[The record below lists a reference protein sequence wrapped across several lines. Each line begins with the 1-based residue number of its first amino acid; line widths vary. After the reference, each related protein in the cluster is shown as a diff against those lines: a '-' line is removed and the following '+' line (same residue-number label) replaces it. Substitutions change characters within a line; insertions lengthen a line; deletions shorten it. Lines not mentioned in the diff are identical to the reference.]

1 MVVDP
6 PAFLYTTQ
14 TTLTGIPRFV
24 THLGCIDLSISMN
37 LVAAFYLVATSSI
50 LRGEQIYMA
59 EIGLFEAMYSA
70 RALRRFKPDPVPDE
84 IISKILDA
92 AIRAPTASNY
102 QNWVFVVVKDP
113 ERRRCVAEVYRK
125 VGDGIRPV
133 IANLF
138 QSAQGAERM
147 AADQRRK
154 LGNAVLHLFENMHVP
169 PVLLVACLKPTP
181 PYWEGAQLPAHI
193 VEGMKSMAR
202 FESSS
207 IYPAVQNIILACR
220 AFGLGTVLT
229 TLHAVLEDEVKAVLE
244 IPKEV
249 DTWALMPIGYPI
261 DKFGPVKR
269 RPISEVAFLDL
280 WGNPWAV

>member
-1 MVVDP
+1 
-6 PAFLYTTQ
+6 
-14 TTLTGIPRFV
+14 
-24 THLGCIDLSISMN
+24 
-37 LVAAFYLVATSSI
+37 
-50 LRGEQIYMA
+50 MA

-102 QNWVFVVVKDP
+102 QNWVFIVVKDP
-113 ERRRCVAEVYRK
+113 ERRRRVAEVYRK

-138 QSAQGAERM
+138 ERDPR
-147 AADQRRK
+147 AKTIPDSQRRK
-154 LGNAVLHLFENMHVP
+154 LGNAVLYLFENMHVP
-169 PVLLVACLKPTP
+169 PVLLVACLKPTL
-181 PYWEGAQLPAHI
+181 PYWQGAQVAANILK
-193 VEGMKSMAR
+193 GMQAMAR

-249 DTWALMPIGYPI
+249 DTWALLPIGYPL

-269 RPISEVAFLDL
+269 QPISEVAFQDR
-280 WGNPWAV
+280 WGNPWRAS

>member
-1 MVVDP
+1 
-6 PAFLYTTQ
+6 
-14 TTLTGIPRFV
+14 
-24 THLGCIDLSISMN
+24 
-37 LVAAFYLVATSSI
+37 
-50 LRGEQIYMA
+50 MA

-102 QNWVFVVVKDP
+102 QNWVFVVVKDAQ
-113 ERRRCVAEVYRK
+113 RRRRVAEVYRK

-138 QSAQGAERM
+138 QNTQGAGQM
-147 AADQRRK
+147 AESQRRK
-154 LGNAVLHLFENMHVP
+154 LGNSVSYLFENMDVP

-181 PYWEGAQLPAHI
+181 PYWEGANVSGKIL
-193 VEGMKSMAR
+193 EGMKTMAR

-220 AFGLGTVLT
+220 AYGLGTVLT

-249 DTWALMPIGYPI
+249 DTWALLPIGYPV

-269 RPISEVAFLDL
+269 KPISEVAFADR
-280 WGNPWAV
+280 WGNPWPG

>member
-1 MVVDP
+1 
-6 PAFLYTTQ
+6 
-14 TTLTGIPRFV
+14 
-24 THLGCIDLSISMN
+24 
-37 LVAAFYLVATSSI
+37 
-50 LRGEQIYMA
+50 MA

-102 QNWVFVVVKDP
+102 QNWVFIVVKDAQ
-113 ERRRCVAEVYRK
+113 RRRRVAEVYRK

-138 QSAQGAERM
+138 QSTQGAGQM
-147 AADQRRK
+147 AESQRRK
-154 LGNAVLHLFENMHVP
+154 LGNSVSYLFENMDVP

-181 PYWEGAQLPAHI
+181 PYWEGANVSGKIL
-193 VEGMKSMAR
+193 EGMKTMAR

-220 AFGLGTVLT
+220 AYGLGTVLT
-229 TLHAVLEDEVKAVLE
+229 TLHAVLEDEVKAALE

-249 DTWALMPIGYPI
+249 DTWALLPIGYPV

-269 RPISEVAFLDL
+269 KPISEVAFADR
-280 WGNPWAV
+280 WGNPWPG

>member
-1 MVVDP
+1 
-6 PAFLYTTQ
+6 
-14 TTLTGIPRFV
+14 
-24 THLGCIDLSISMN
+24 
-37 LVAAFYLVATSSI
+37 
-50 LRGEQIYMA
+50 MA

-70 RALRRFKPDPVPDE
+70 RALRRFKPDPVPNE

-102 QNWVFVVVKDP
+102 QNWVFIVVKDP
-113 ERRRCVAEVYRK
+113 ERRRRVAEIYRK

-138 QSAQGAERM
+138 ERAQRAE
-147 AADQRRK
+147 AIPDSQRRK
-154 LGNAVLHLFENMHVP
+154 LGNAVLYLFENMHVP
-169 PVLLVACLKPTP
+169 PVLLVACLEPTP
-181 PYWEGAQLPAHI
+181 PYWQGAQVPANI
-193 VEGMKSMAR
+193 LKGMQAMAR

-249 DTWALMPIGYPI
+249 DTWALLPIGYPI

-269 RPISEVAFLDL
+269 QPISEVAFQDR
-280 WGNPWAV
+280 WGNPWLTS

>member
-1 MVVDP
+1 
-6 PAFLYTTQ
+6 
-14 TTLTGIPRFV
+14 
-24 THLGCIDLSISMN
+24 
-37 LVAAFYLVATSSI
+37 
-50 LRGEQIYMA
+50 MA

-84 IISKILDA
+84 VISKILDA

-102 QNWVFVVVKDP
+102 QNWVFIVVKDP
-113 ERRRCVAEVYRK
+113 QRRRRVAQVYRK

-138 QSAQGAERM
+138 QSTQGAGQM
-147 AADQRRK
+147 AEAQRRK
-154 LGNAVLHLFENMHVP
+154 LGNSVLYLFENLHVP

-181 PYWEGAQLPAHI
+181 PYWEGAKVSGNVL
-193 VEGMKSMAR
+193 EGMKTMAR

-220 AFGLGTVLT
+220 AYGLGTVLT
-229 TLHAVLEDEVKAVLE
+229 TLHAVFEDEVKAALE

-249 DTWALMPIGYPI
+249 DTWALLPIGYPI

-269 RPISEVAFLDL
+269 KPISEVAFADR
-280 WGNPWAV
+280 WGNPWPG

>member
-1 MVVDP
+1 VGT
-6 PAFLYTTQ
+6 AYRTT
-14 TTLTGIPRFV
+14 TPNLKELT
-24 THLGCIDLSISMN
+24 
-37 LVAAFYLVATSSI
+37 A
-50 LRGEQIYMA
+50 MA

-113 ERRRCVAEVYRK
+113 QRRRRVAEVYRK

-138 QSAQGAERM
+138 QRERRAEVISD
-147 AADQRRK
+147 DQRRK
-154 LGNAVLHLFENMHVP
+154 LGNAVLYLFENMHVP
-169 PVLLVACLKPTP
+169 PVLLVACLKPVP
-181 PYWEGAQLPAHI
+181 AYWEGADVSGKIL
-193 VEGMKSMAR
+193 EGMKTMAR

-229 TLHAVLEDEVKAVLE
+229 TLHAVLENEVKAVLE

-249 DTWALMPIGYPI
+249 ETWALMPIGYPL

-269 RPISEVAFLDL
+269 KPINEVAFQDR
-280 WGNPWAV
+280 WGNPWQG

>member
-1 MVVDP
+1 
-6 PAFLYTTQ
+6 
-14 TTLTGIPRFV
+14 
-24 THLGCIDLSISMN
+24 
-37 LVAAFYLVATSSI
+37 
-50 LRGEQIYMA
+50 MA

-84 IISKILDA
+84 VISKILDA

-102 QNWVFVVVKDP
+102 QNWVFIVVKDP
-113 ERRRCVAEVYRK
+113 QRRRRVAQVYRK

-138 QSAQGAERM
+138 QSTQGAGQM
-147 AADQRRK
+147 AEAQRRK
-154 LGNAVLHLFENMHVP
+154 LGNSVLYLFENLHVP

-181 PYWEGAQLPAHI
+181 PYWEGAKVSGNVL
-193 VEGMKSMAR
+193 EGMKTMAR

-220 AFGLGTVLT
+220 AYGLGTVLT
-229 TLHAVLEDEVKAVLE
+229 TLHAVFEDEVKAALD

-249 DTWALMPIGYPI
+249 DTWALLPIGYPI

-269 RPISEVAFLDL
+269 KPISEVAFADR
-280 WGNPWAV
+280 WGNPWPG

>member
-1 MVVDP
+1 
-6 PAFLYTTQ
+6 
-14 TTLTGIPRFV
+14 
-24 THLGCIDLSISMN
+24 
-37 LVAAFYLVATSSI
+37 
-50 LRGEQIYMA
+50 MA
-59 EIGLFEAMYSA
+59 EIGLFEAIYSA

-84 IISKILDA
+84 VISKILDA

-102 QNWVFVVVKDP
+102 QNWVFIVVKDP
-113 ERRRCVAEVYRK
+113 QRRRRVAEVYRK

-138 QSAQGAERM
+138 ESTQGAERM
-147 AADQRRK
+147 AEGQRRK
-154 LGNAVLHLFENMHVP
+154 LGDAVLYLFENMHVP

-181 PYWEGAQLPAHI
+181 PYWEGAKVPDHVLA
-193 VEGMKSMAR
+193 GMKNMAR

-220 AFGLGTVLT
+220 AYGLGTVLT
-229 TLHAVLEDEVKAVLE
+229 TLHAVLEDELKAVLE

-269 RPISEVAFLDL
+269 KPVREVAFLDR
-280 WGNPWAV
+280 WGEPWTV

>member
-1 MVVDP
+1 
-6 PAFLYTTQ
+6 
-14 TTLTGIPRFV
+14 
-24 THLGCIDLSISMN
+24 
-37 LVAAFYLVATSSI
+37 
-50 LRGEQIYMA
+50 MA

-92 AIRAPTASNY
+92 AIRAPTASSY
-102 QNWVFVVVKDP
+102 QNWVFIVVKDP
-113 ERRRCVAEVYRK
+113 ECRRRVAEVYRR

-138 QSAQGAERM
+138 ERERRAETIP
-147 AADQRRK
+147 DSQRRK
-154 LGNAVLHLFENMHVP
+154 LGNAVLYLFENMDVA
-169 PVLLVACLKPTP
+169 PVLLVACLKPAP
-181 PYWEGAQLPAHI
+181 PYWQGVQVPPNILR
-193 VEGMKSMAR
+193 GMQAMAR

-249 DTWALMPIGYPI
+249 DTWALLPIGYPI

-269 RPISEVAFLDL
+269 RPVSEVAFEDR
-280 WGNPWAV
+280 WGTPWAAT